1 MLDQNEHSKW
11 GSAAVRSSM
20 ACAASDCACNLSAS
34 DSRSVKQHPT
44 RLDARISIIVTFA
57 YSVSLFFVDTWWGMA
72 VFVVLLLIALAAMRV
87 GVMRV
92 FKTAIP
98 LFLILAF
105 TVLAH
110 IPQGLGEGFF
120 YALRILLLA
129 LATLIV
135 AFSYDDAQFVR
146 AFSSFGRPLRVLHV
160 PVDDIATM
168 FSIALRFIP
177 SSVDEFKRVANAQ
190 RSRGAQL
197 DDGAVMARIRLWGN
211 VLVPML
217 VGMFHRASVLAEAM
231 EARCYSASA
240 LRTSLYGDE
249 RLGAKD
255 IALILALCAVFA
267 ALGIVL

>member
-1 MLDQNEHSKW
+1 MSAFCLLLYTGRMFDQNGHI
-11 GSAAVRSSM
+11 
-20 ACAASDCACNLSAS
+20 
-34 DSRSVKQHPT
+34 KQHSAC
-44 RLDARISIIVTFA
+44 LDARISIIVTFA

-72 VFVVLLLIALAAMRV
+72 AFAGLLLIALAVVRV
-87 GVMRV
+87 SVMRV

-98 LFLILAF
+98 LLFILAF
-105 TVLAH
+105 TVVAH

-129 LATLIV
+129 LATLVV
-135 AFSYDDAQFVR
+135 AFSYDDSQFVR

-177 SSVDEFKRVANAQ
+177 SGIDEFKRVANAQ

-197 DDGAVMARIRLWGN
+197 DDGAVMMRIRLWGN
-211 VLVPML
+211 VFVPML
-217 VGMFHRASVLAEAM
+217 VGMFHRAGILAEAM

-240 LRTSLYGDE
+240 RRTSLHGND
-249 RLGAKD
+249 RLGAKGIVLT
-255 IALILALCAVFA
+255 IASCAVLA